1 MPMTATAML
10 REWAVMSLWMMGPLA
25 VLLSWRARN
34 NVRFVA
40 QQSLI
45 FVAVW
50 VALGVPAVMALRALA
65 LADRTWVTIALL
77 VTAAA
82 FQFSR
87 RHIKELNHCMDV
99 PSDDASFAVQT
110 AWSCFVS
117 CGPLMLALFAWMP
130 QSQLV
135 MGVAAIAMFA
145 EFALP
150 QRLIVARAI
159 GLTTGVLALGMM
171 FLGTSI
177 IPSGTH
183 PAHVHSHSAS

>member
-1 MPMTATAML
+1 
-10 REWAVMSLWMMGPLA
+10 MSVWMMGPIA

-34 NVRFVA
+34 NAAFVLK
-40 QQSLI
+40 QSTI
-45 FVAVW
+45 FVATW
-50 VALGVPAVMALRALA
+50 MILGVPAVMALRALA
-65 LADRTWVTIALL
+65 LANRTWVTIALL
-77 VTAAA
+77 VAAAA

-87 RHIKELNHCMDV
+87 RHVQELDHCMEV
-99 PSDDASFAVQT
+99 PAGDSSFAVRT

-135 MGVAAIAMFA
+135 MGVVALAMFT

-159 GLTTGVLALGMM
+159 GLSTGVLALGMM